1 MRRSGPPDGRA
12 TRCARGCSRGGVCSV
27 LCAQATRHASDPSVA
42 HLLDMDSW
50 QLIPTDVA
58 TTPQQENGS
67 DCGVFTCVF
76 ANYLS
81 LQLRLDFS
89 AADMFYFR
97 QRITLDILKKATPLF
112 WPLRCPP
119 PPRRLPYTAAWFVW
133 GPIVLTPFSPLSPSA
148 SFWTENAA

>member
-1 MRRSGPPDGRA
+1 M
-12 TRCARGCSRGGVCSV
+12 
-27 LCAQATRHASDPSVA
+27 LCAQATKHASDPSVA

-97 QRITLDILKKATPLF
+97 QRITLDILKKAIPFFL
-112 WPLRCPP
+112 PYALSPP
-119 PPRRLPYTAAWFVW
+119 PPPHPHPPSTPHCRVVRMATYCTDPPVSPV
-133 GPIVLTPFSPLSPSA
+133 PIRQFLD
-148 SFWTENAA
+148 